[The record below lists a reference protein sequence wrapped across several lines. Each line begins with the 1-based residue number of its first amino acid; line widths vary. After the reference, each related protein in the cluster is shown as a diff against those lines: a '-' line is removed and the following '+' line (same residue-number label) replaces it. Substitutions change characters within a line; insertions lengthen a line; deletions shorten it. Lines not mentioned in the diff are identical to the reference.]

1 MLFTSRPANNILR
14 NMKLKFIAIAFL
26 LHAGL
31 SFGQKSLTLE
41 EAVLGQYTTFYPE
54 TYRGV
59 AWMTNEDAFTRIKK
73 ENKKESLVKVNA
85 ASGAETTLLTLDQLK
100 TSHHDLTSLNS
111 IPSITWKTANTFTF
125 SYSNAYYEYDLG
137 TNKAVNWATL
147 DPSAENADVH
157 DKTGNVAYT
166 VDNNLYI
173 KLADGKLIKVTNEY
187 KGIVCGQSVHR
198 NEFGINKGTFWSP
211 DGNKLGFYWMDESMV
226 NDYPLIDINQTPA
239 VVKNIKYPMAG
250 GTSHQVYLKV
260 YDLASGNVAVC
271 KPIQGF
277 DGYRTAISWSNDSK
291 TIYVGELN
299 RDQNHLIF
307 VGCNAETGIPG
318 ENIFEER
325 STKYVEP
332 EQPAHMI
339 PGGKDFLWFSERDGF
354 NHIYRYTPSGKLMGQ
369 ITKGNFDVEE
379 ILSITADGKLAF
391 ALARDESGLNTRLL
405 KLDLNKN
412 TFTEIATPK
421 GMHNFSVS
429 ASGNYV
435 LDNYSNL
442 STPRII
448 QTIDT
453 KTGATKELL
462 RAEDP
467 FRGYTLGKAELHTVK
482 ASDGTTL
489 NGRMIKPSFFDSTQS
504 YPVLIYVYGG
514 PHAQMITN
522 SYLGGASLWMYHLA
536 EAGYIV
542 WTLDNRGSAHRGLKF
557 EQATFRQL
565 GTVEA
570 EDQIAGYEYLSSKSY
585 VQAGRIAVHGWSFG
599 GFMTITLMSKY
610 PEQFRVGV
618 AGGPVIDW
626 SLYEVMYTE
635 RYMDTPID
643 NKEGYVNSN
652 LLNFAEQ
659 RNNKLLI
666 IHGSIDDVVVPQH
679 SLNYLKKCVSSNK
692 QVDFFTY
699 PMHPHNVRGKDRVH
713 LMQKVLDYI
722 QQNNY

>member
-1 MLFTSRPANNILR
+1 
-14 NMKLKFIAIAFL
+14 MKLKFIVVAL
-26 LHAGL
+26 LLCTQA
-31 SFGQKSLTLE
+31 SFSQKTLTLE
-41 EAVLGQYTTFYPE
+41 ESVMGQYSTFYPE

-59 AWMTNEDAFTRIKK
+59 SWMIGQDAFTRIKK
-73 ENKKESLVKVNA
+73 ENKKESIEKVMA
-85 ASGAETTLLTLDQLK
+85 ATGAESTLLTLEQLK
-100 TSHHDLTSLNS
+100 VSHYDLSGLNS
-111 IPSITWKTANTFTF
+111 IPAIAWKTANTFTF
-125 SYSNAYYEYDLG
+125 SFNNAYYEFDAT
-137 TNKAVNWATL
+137 TNKATNWANL
-147 DPSAENADVH
+147 DPSAANADVH
-157 DKTGNVAYT
+157 PQTGNIAYT
-166 VDNNLYI
+166 IDNNLFI
-173 KLADGKLIKVTNEY
+173 KLADGKLLKVTSEA

-211 DGNKLGFYWMDESMV
+211 DGTKLGFYWMDESMV
-226 NDYPLIDINQTPA
+226 EDYPLVDVSKVPA
-239 VVKNIKYPMAG
+239 TVKNIKYPMAG
-250 GTSHQVYLKV
+250 GTSHEVYLKI
-260 YDLASGNVAVC
+260 YDLASGSEVVC
-271 KPIQGF
+271 KPLQGL
-277 DGYRTAISWSNDSK
+277 DGYRTAVSWSNDSK

-307 VGCNAETGIPG
+307 IGCDAATGLPG
-318 ENIFEER
+318 EPIFEER
-325 STKYVEP
+325 SEKYVEP

-339 PGGKDFLWFSERDGF
+339 AGSRDFLWFSERDGY
-354 NHIYRYTPSGKLMGQ
+354 NHIYRYSANGKLVAQ
-369 ITKGNFDVEE
+369 VTKGNFDVEE
-379 ILSITADGKLAF
+379 ILSMTEDGKTAF
-391 ALARDESGLNTRLL
+391 AVARDESGMNSQLL
-405 KLDLNKN
+405 KLDLGKN
-412 TFTEIATPK
+412 TFNSITTAK

-429 ASGNYV
+429 KSGNYV
-435 LDNYSNL
+435 YDNYSNL
-442 STPRII
+442 TTPRVI

-453 KTGATKELL
+453 KTGTTKELL
-462 RAEDP
+462 RAPDT
-467 FRGYTLGKAELHTVK
+467 FKGYSIGTAEFHTVK
-482 ASDGTTL
+482 ANDGTLL

-570 EDQIAGYEYLSSKSY
+570 QDQMAGYEYLVGKRY

-599 GFMTITLMSKY
+599 GFMTVTLMSKY
-610 PEQFRVGV
+610 PELFKVGV

-626 SLYEVMYTE
+626 SMYEVMYTE
-635 RYMDTPID
+635 RYMDTPLT
-643 NKEGYVNSN
+643 NKEGYMTSN

-659 RNNKLLI
+659 RNNKLLL
-666 IHGSIDDVVVPQH
+666 IHGSVDDVVVPQH
-679 SLNYLKKCVSSNK
+679 SLLYLKKCVESNK